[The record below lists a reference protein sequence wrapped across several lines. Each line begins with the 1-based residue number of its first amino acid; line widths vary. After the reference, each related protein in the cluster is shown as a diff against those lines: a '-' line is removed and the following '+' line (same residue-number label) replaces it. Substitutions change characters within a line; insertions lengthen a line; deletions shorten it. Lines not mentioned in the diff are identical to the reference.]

1 MNQILIK
8 ETYGRKEIE
17 NKSYAEVLANGTGAI
32 ERVDQF
38 NTEGKRIAADM
49 KNIADNR
56 IYGKKKKYEKKEVC
70 GKQKSVCLG
79 DV

>member
-38 NTEGKRIAADM
+38 NTEGMRIAADM

-56 IYGKKKKYEKKEVC
+56 I
-70 GKQKSVCLG
+70 
-79 DV
+79 

>member
-1 MNQILIK
+1 MNQILTK

-56 IYGKKKKYEKKEVC
+56 I
-70 GKQKSVCLG
+70 
-79 DV
+79 